1 MALKYIKNIKKI
13 PDGSSRICGVVFDT
27 VKAPVTIIN
36 VYMSCRGLK
45 LSDELFC
52 ETQDELSNNNI
63 IEKYSTSSN
72 IILVGDLNASLHRDH
87 P

>member
-1 MALKYIKNIKKI
+1 MALKYIKKIKKI

-36 VYMSCRGLK
+36 VYMPCRGLK

-52 ETQDELSNNNI
+52 ETLDELSEI

-72 IILVGDLNASLHRDH
+72 IILVGDLNASLHRDN

>member
-1 MALKYIKNIKKI
+1 M
-13 PDGSSRICGVVFDT
+13 FDT

-36 VYMSCRGLK
+36 VYMPCRGLK

-52 ETQDELSNNNI
+52 ETLDELSEI

-72 IILVGDLNASLHRDH
+72 IILVVGDLNASLHRDH